1 MMENNLV
8 SIITPAYNASST
20 IEETYKSILSQTY
33 DNWEW
38 IVIDDF
44 STDNTFDI
52 VSGLA
57 KNNPKITLIRPKEKG
72 GAAVARNAGIEIA
85 KGRFV
90 AFLDSDDLWMPKKI
104 EKQIEFMLTN
114 NYAFTYT
121 NYEVFSSN
129 KPKKIYIPKKEYATY
144 KMLLKTCDI
153 GCLTA
158 VYDVTMIG
166 KVYMPLDAIKREDQA
181 TWLDITRNGVVAHKL
196 NAVLSAYRVGEKT
209 VSSNKIKM
217 IKYQYLLYRKHEHF
231 NVIKSL
237 WYTMLIVLNKMFNKY
252 IY

>member
-104 EKQIEFMLTN
+104 EKQIEFIK
-114 NYAFTYT
+114 AK
-121 NYEVFSSN
+121 FS
-129 KPKKIYIPKKEYATY
+129 
-144 KMLLKTCDI
+144 
-153 GCLTA
+153 
-158 VYDVTMIG
+158 
-166 KVYMPLDAIKREDQA
+166 
-181 TWLDITRNGVVAHKL
+181 
-196 NAVLSAYRVGEKT
+196 
-209 VSSNKIKM
+209 
-217 IKYQYLLYRKHEHF
+217 
-231 NVIKSL
+231 
-237 WYTMLIVLNKMFNKY
+237 
-252 IY
+252 